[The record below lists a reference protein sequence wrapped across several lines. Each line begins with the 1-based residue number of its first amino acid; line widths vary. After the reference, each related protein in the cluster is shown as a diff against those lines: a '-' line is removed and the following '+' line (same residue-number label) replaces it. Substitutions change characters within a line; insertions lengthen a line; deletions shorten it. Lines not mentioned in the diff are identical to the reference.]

1 MLEFFLFVVG
11 ILVLGTIALG
21 IKIINQGDEALVE
34 RLGRFH
40 TKLTPGLHVVI
51 PYIDNIVFKE
61 TVREQVIDIQPQT
74 AITRDNV
81 SLEADAVIYWRI
93 VDMRMCYYAVANIRQ
108 AMTNVVLTALRA
120 EIGKL
125 ELDETFASRAEINL
139 ALLNE
144 LDHATDPW
152 GIKVTR
158 VEVRNI
164 APSRTVLDSM
174 EQQMA
179 AERRK
184 RAVILNS
191 EGERQAAVN
200 NAQGDA
206 QAQIARAE
214 AARQEQVLQAQGT
227 AEALRTLAETL
238 QDPRA
243 REALQF
249 YLARNYLDVA
259 NTVGA
264 SPSSKVLF
272 MDPASIPGALGA
284 LLSITGAGGNGADAA
299 NGVPVLPTLT
309 PLQIRDRT
317 KIEG

>member
-1 MLEFFLFVVG
+1 MEIFLFAIG
-11 ILVLGTIALG
+11 FVLLATIVAG
-21 IKIINQGDEALVE
+21 VKIINQGDEALVE

-40 TKLTPGLHVVI
+40 ARLTPGLHIII
-51 PYIDNIVFKE
+51 PYIDRLAFKE
-61 TVREQVIDIQPQT
+61 TIREQVLDIQPQT

-81 SLEADAVIYWRI
+81 SLDADAVIYWRI
-93 VDMRMCYYAVANIRQ
+93 VDVRKAYYSVANIRQ
-108 AMTNVVLTALRA
+108 AMSNLVLTALRS

-125 ELDETFASRAEINL
+125 ELDETFASRAEINQ
-139 ALLNE
+139 ALLDQ
-144 LDHATDPW
+144 LDTATDPW

-191 EGERQAAVN
+191 EGERQSAIN
-200 NAQGDA
+200 SAQGEA
-206 QAQIARAE
+206 SARIARAE
-214 AARQEQVLQAQGT
+214 AERQEQILQAQGT

-238 QDPRA
+238 SDPKA

-259 NTVGA
+259 NAVGA

-272 MDPASIPGALGA
+272 MDPASIPAALGA
-284 LLSITGAGGNGADAA
+284 LLSLTDRSGEGDGQKTNGAPAI
-299 NGVPVLPTLT
+299 LP
-309 PLQIRDRT
+309 PLHLRERP

>member
-1 MLEFFLFVVG
+1 MIEFFL
-11 ILVLGTIALG
+11 LVFGAGLLATIIAG
-21 IKIINQGDEALVE
+21 VKIINQGDEALVE

-40 TKLTPGLHVVI
+40 TKLTPGLHIII
-51 PYIDNIVFKE
+51 PFIDNIVFKE
-61 TVREQVIDIQPQT
+61 TIREQVLDIQPQQC
-74 AITRDNV
+74 ITKDNV
-81 SLEADAVIYWRI
+81 ALEADAVIYWRI
-93 VDMRMCYYAVANIRQ
+93 IDTRRAYYSVANIRQ
-108 AMTNVVLTALRA
+108 AMTNLVLTALRA

-125 ELDETFASRAEINL
+125 ELDETFASRSEINQ
-139 ALLNE
+139 ALLRD
-144 LDHATDPW
+144 LDASTDPW

-191 EGERQAAVN
+191 EGERQSAIN
-200 NAQGDA
+200 SSQGEA
-206 QAQIARAE
+206 QARITRAE
-214 AARQEQVLQAQGT
+214 AERQEQVLQAQGT

-259 NTVGA
+259 NAVGA

-272 MDPASIPGALGA
+272 MDPQSIPASISA
-284 LLSITGAGGNGADAA
+284 LLAMNNAGDAA
-299 NGVPVLPTLT
+299 NGSTVLP
-309 PLQIRDRT
+309 PLNRVRN
-317 KIEG
+317 EG

>member
-1 MLEFFLFVVG
+1 MEIFLFAIG
-11 ILVLGTIALG
+11 FILLATIVAG
-21 IKIINQGDEALVE
+21 VKIINQGDEALVE

-40 TKLTPGLHVVI
+40 ARLTPGLHIII
-51 PYIDNIVFKE
+51 PYIDRLAFKE
-61 TVREQVIDIQPQT
+61 TIREQVLDIQPQT

-81 SLEADAVIYWRI
+81 SLDADAVIYWRI
-93 VDMRMCYYAVANIRQ
+93 VDVRKAYYSVANIRQ
-108 AMTNVVLTALRA
+108 AMSNLVLTALRS

-125 ELDETFASRAEINL
+125 ELDETFASRAEINQ
-139 ALLNE
+139 ALLDQ
-144 LDHATDPW
+144 LDTATDPW

-191 EGERQAAVN
+191 EGERQSAIN
-200 NAQGDA
+200 SAQGEA
-206 QAQIARAE
+206 SARIARAE
-214 AARQEQVLQAQGT
+214 AERQEQILQAQGT
-227 AEALRTLAETL
+227 AEALRTLAQTL
-238 QDPRA
+238 SDPQA

-259 NTVGA
+259 HAVGA

-272 MDPASIPGALGA
+272 MDPASIPASLSA
-284 LLSITGAGGNGADAA
+284 LLSLVGSDNDGQKTNLAPA
-299 NGVPVLPTLT
+299 VLP
-309 PLQIRDRT
+309 PLHLRERP
-317 KIEG
+317 KIEN

>member
-1 MLEFFLFVVG
+1 MEFFL
-11 ILVLGTIALG
+11 LVFGAGLLATIIAG
-21 IKIINQGDEALVE
+21 VKIINQGDEALVE

-40 TKLTPGLHVVI
+40 TKLTPGLHIII
-51 PYIDNIVFKE
+51 PFIDNIVFKE
-61 TVREQVIDIQPQT
+61 TIREQVLDIQPQQC
-74 AITRDNV
+74 ITKDNV
-81 SLEADAVIYWRI
+81 ALEADAVIYWRI
-93 VDMRMCYYAVANIRQ
+93 IDTRRAYYSVANIRQ
-108 AMTNVVLTALRA
+108 AMTNLVLTALRA

-125 ELDETFASRAEINL
+125 ELDETFASRSEINQ
-139 ALLNE
+139 ALLRD
-144 LDHATDPW
+144 LDASTDPW

-191 EGERQAAVN
+191 EGERQSAIN
-200 NAQGDA
+200 SSQGEA
-206 QAQIARAE
+206 QARITRAE
-214 AARQEQVLQAQGT
+214 AERQEQVLQAQGT

-259 NTVGA
+259 NAVGA

-272 MDPASIPGALGA
+272 MDPQSIPASISA
-284 LLSITGAGGNGADAA
+284 LLAMNNAGDAA
-299 NGVPVLPTLT
+299 NGSTVLP
-309 PLQIRDRT
+309 PLNRVRN
-317 KIEG
+317 EG